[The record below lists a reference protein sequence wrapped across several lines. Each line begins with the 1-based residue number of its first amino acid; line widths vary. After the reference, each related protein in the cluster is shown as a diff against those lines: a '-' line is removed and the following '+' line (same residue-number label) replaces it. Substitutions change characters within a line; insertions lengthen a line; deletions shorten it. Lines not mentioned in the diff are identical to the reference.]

1 MMIVLIPTRIAS
13 CIVLILQSVERPS
26 GWGEAHQCVIA
37 ILSGPLSITL
47 APPGPAIFASRD
59 CAHVTVMV
67 GREDDGSDR
76 GGR

>member
-1 MMIVLIPTRIAS
+1 MTT
-13 CIVLILQSVERPS
+13 
-26 GWGEAHQCVIA
+26 HQCVIA
-37 ILSGPLSITL
+37 ILSGPLKITL

-76 GGR
+76 GGRYRTRKGGARFDMIAVS